1 MKHSRRIIAP
11 FVCIA
16 LCLGLISCH
25 PEDVPQDPVQD
36 AEKEQAPFEDT
47 TPIDTSRY
55 SEDDDNHYRMGKDCF
70 LNLPGMVMFD
80 DQDFYFSGSGICYAN
95 KTSKVASIYCF
106 DSSCEYVFGECT
118 ARFFWRICD
127 AVYQPTDGL
136 IYCLRTSEDAIIA
149 SDGNLYAFSMETL
162 EHEMVFQGDGR
173 ELRFLQV
180 QNQYL
185 YFGIATQQGL
195 DMFRYDVLTG
205 ETEMLGQHT
214 ERKIIDLFIRYD
226 QIFVLFENDDELYL
240 TDEALSTFQAT
251 GLVTGNVTAIRHGKC
266 YLAEKT
272 DDAGTVD
279 LYEYDI
285 ATKQKRLIASECE
298 NYGRCETVTAEYVYF
313 TNSGKTKLSR
323 CRIEDGQVELL
334 FDFSRLHES
343 ARIRGIKVYD
353 GELYVSYEAED
364 RNSPVGKV
372 NRYGNLVSKDGEWT
386 FVDFKQGRVLSNFDL
401 SDYQGGLDELKISK
415 NHMCMADVYLPA
427 WMYAVH
433 RGCFTSECRRRST
446 R

>member
-1 MKHSRRIIAP
+1 MKLSRRIIAP

-16 LCLGLISCH
+16 LCLGLVCCH
-25 PEDVPQDPVQD
+25 PEDVPQVPTKDTED
-36 AEKEQAPFEDT
+36 EQVPLEDT
-47 TPIDTSRY
+47 TPIDTSLY

-70 LNLPGMVMFD
+70 LNLPGMVMFK

-106 DSSCEYVFGECT
+106 DSSCEYIFGECT

-136 IYCLRTSEDAIIA
+136 IYCLRTGEDTIMS
-149 SDGNLYAFSMETL
+149 SDGNLYALSMETL

-173 ELRFLQV
+173 ELRYLQV
-180 QNQYL
+180 QNQYV
-185 YFGIATQQGL
+185 YFGKTTQQGYVNTY
-195 DMFRYDVLTG
+195 RYDVLTG
-205 ETEMLGQHT
+205 QTEMLGQHT

-226 QIFVLFENDDELYL
+226 QIIVFFENDNELYL

-251 GLVTGNVTAIRHGKC
+251 GLATSNITAIRHGKC

-285 ATKQKRLIASECE
+285 ATQQKRLIASGCE
-298 NYGRCETVTAEYVYF
+298 NYNTCQTVTAEYVYF
-313 TNSGKTKLSR
+313 ISKDKSKLSR

-343 ARIRGIKVYD
+343 AQIRGIKVFD
-353 GELYVSYEAED
+353 GEMYVSYQAED
-364 RNSPVGKV
+364 RNSPVGKA
-372 NRYGNLVSKDGEWT
+372 NRYGNLVNKDGKWT

-401 SDYQGGLDELKISK
+401 SDYQGGLDELAISK

-427 WMYAVH
+427 WMYA
-433 RGCFTSECRRRST
+433 GSKQRS